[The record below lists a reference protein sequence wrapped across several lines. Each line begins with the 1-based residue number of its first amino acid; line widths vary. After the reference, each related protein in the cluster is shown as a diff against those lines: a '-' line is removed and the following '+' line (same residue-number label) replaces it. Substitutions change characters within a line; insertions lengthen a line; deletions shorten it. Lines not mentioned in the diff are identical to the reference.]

1 MKPGTA
7 DVTEPVILTLQEYA
21 VKMRD
26 DWHEISQNFASQR
39 IALDRLKLRVTLYE
53 TENGER
59 RGTVKVVFSDEESV
73 VIDARTTRG

>member
-1 MKPGTA
+1 M
-7 DVTEPVILTLQEYA
+7 TLQEYA

-26 DWHEISQNFASQR
+26 DWQEISQNFASQR

-59 RGTVKVVFSDEESV
+59 RGTVKVVFSNQESV
-73 VIDARTTRG
+73 VIDARTT